1 MKFNKTKKMVIASV
15 VMSLVAAAT
24 VMADD
29 EVVAPVIVDQP
40 KSVNVKAGARVTF
53 SVNAVET
60 TDSREDF
67 TVNLLSGTLDMIY
80 CAPGS
85 FMMGSPEDELG
96 RFDQEDLHKV
106 TLTQGFW
113 LGKYEVTQAQYKAV
127 MGGEYPKNFKVTD
140 GDGEPY
146 PYVGEDKPIV
156 YITWREAQDFCAKL
170 TEQQQAAGALSK
182 FYKYTLPTEAQWEYA
197 CRAGTQT
204 PLYSGAELTSTGT
217 CPNVDAL
224 AWYGGNE
231 RFLHPVGLKEANCW
245 GFYDMLGNAEEM
257 CLDYWI
263 DHLGIGAATDPYYVA
278 GQNNI
283 ACRGGCFD
291 SWKGYSYEYART
303 CRSAFRR
310 SGSSTENYGNTGF
323 RVALVPNEYK
333 VRKPT
338 VPVLPEPE
346 E

>member
-67 TVNLLSGTLDMIY
+67 TVGFPDGTTLDMIY

-85 FMMGSPEDELG
+85 FTMGSPEDEMG
-96 RFDQEDLHKV
+96 RDDREDLHKV
-106 TLTQGFW
+106 ILTQGFW
-113 LGKYEVTQAQYKAV
+113 LGKYELTQGQYKAV
-127 MGGEYPKNFKVTD
+127 MGGYPKAFRETD
-140 GDGEPY
+140 SEGMTN
-146 PYVGEDKPIV
+146 PYVGDNKPIIYV
-156 YITWREAQDFCAKL
+156 TWREALDFCAKL
-170 TEQQQAAGALSK
+170 TEMEQAAGRLSK

-204 PLYSGAELTSTGT
+204 PLYSGAELTSMTI

-231 RFLHPVGLKEANCW
+231 VFLHPVGLKEANCW
-245 GFYDMLGNAEEM
+245 GFYDMVGNAEEM
-257 CLDYWI
+257 CLDYWVE
-263 DHLGIGAATDPYYVA
+263 HLGIATATDPYYVA
-278 GQNNI
+278 EDGS
-283 ACRGGCFD
+283 CVGRGGCFD
-291 SWKGYSYEYART
+291 STSRFSWEYART

-310 SGSSTENYGNTGF
+310 SFSRTGAYGNGGF